1 VLGCNGYR
9 IEDLGVMVSRE
20 KILSTA
26 RELRADMIGLSG
38 LITPSLEE
46 MVHVAREMEREGF
59 KIPLLIGGATTS
71 RTHTAVKIA
80 PAYSGP
86 VVHVPDAS
94 RAASNVGSLLGA
106 EAGSAF
112 VEKVRLE
119 QESLRAA
126 HQERQPA
133 RALLTLRQA
142 RDRRPPFDWSNGK
155 PASPSF
161 TGARTMDGVPLDQIV
176 PFIDW
181 SPFFHA
187 WELRGRFPEI
197 LEDAA
202 VGGRAKELWSDAR
215 ALLDD
220 LVARRLVAAR
230 AVYGFFPANSNGD
243 DIEIYKDESRSSP
256 LAVIHTLRQ
265 QVEKPEGQCNYAL
278 ADFIAPKASGVPDY
292 LGAFAL
298 TAGIGVDDL
307 CLAFEREHDDY
318 RSIMTKALADRLAEA
333 FAEYLH
339 KRAREVLGYGIG
351 ENLGLDELIRA
362 RYRGIR
368 PAPGYPACPDHTEKR
383 TLFELLE
390 AEERTGIT
398 LTGSFAMIPASSVC
412 GYYFAHPE
420 ARYFAIG
427 KIGRDQVED
436 YALRKGMSLDAVE
449 HWLAP
454 NLAYD

>member
-1 VLGCNGYR
+1 
-9 IEDLGVMVSRE
+9 
-20 KILSTA
+20 
-26 RELRADMIGLSG
+26 
-38 LITPSLEE
+38 
-46 MVHVAREMEREGF
+46 
-59 KIPLLIGGATTS
+59 
-71 RTHTAVKIA
+71 
-80 PAYSGP
+80 
-86 VVHVPDAS
+86 
-94 RAASNVGSLLGA
+94 
-106 EAGSAF
+106 
-112 VEKVRLE
+112 
-119 QESLRAA
+119 
-126 HQERQPA
+126 
-133 RALLTLRQA
+133 
-142 RDRRPPFDWSNGK
+142 
-155 PASPSF
+155 
-161 TGARTMDGVPLDQIV
+161 MDGVPLDQIV

>member
-1 VLGCNGYR
+1 
-9 IEDLGVMVSRE
+9 M
-20 KILSTA
+20 
-26 RELRADMIGLSG
+26 
-38 LITPSLEE
+38 
-46 MVHVAREMEREGF
+46 
-59 KIPLLIGGATTS
+59 
-71 RTHTAVKIA
+71 HTAVKIA

-106 EAGSAF
+106 EARSAF
-112 VEKVRLE
+112 VEKIRLE

-126 HQERQPA
+126 HRERQPA
-133 RALLTLRQA
+133 RALITLQRA
-142 RDRRPPFDWSNGK
+142 RDRKPLFDWSGAR
-155 PASPSF
+155 PVRPFF
-161 TGARTMDGVPLDQIV
+161 TGARTMDAVSLNQIV

-187 WELRGRFPEI
+187 WELRGRFPDI
-197 LEDAA
+197 LEDAT
-202 VGGRAKELWSDAR
+202 VGGRAKELWRDAR

-220 LVARRLVAAR
+220 LVARRMISAR
-230 AVYGFFPANSNGD
+230 AVYGFFPANSDGD
-243 DIEIYKDESRSSP
+243 DIEIYGDESRGAP

-265 QVEKPEGQCNYAL
+265 QAEKPEGQYNYAL
-278 ADFIAPKASGVPDY
+278 ADFIAPKASGVLDY

-333 FAEYLH
+333 FAEFLH
-339 KRAREVLGYGIG
+339 KKAREDMGYGIG
-351 ENLGLDELIRA
+351 EDLSLDDLIRA

-383 TLFELLE
+383 TLFDLLGV
-390 AEERTGIT
+390 EERTGIT
-398 LTGSFAMIPASSVC
+398 LTESFAMIPASSVC

-427 KIGRDQVED
+427 KIGRDQAEE
-436 YALRKGMSLDAVE
+436 YALRKGMNLDVIE
-449 HWLAP
+449 RWLAP